1 MSTCPSHETLARL
14 GHDSLDGAA
23 WAVVEAHV
31 QHCPD
36 CVHSL
41 EKLAAHGTAPASA
54 SLPPADNLPRI
65 AGFDIEAEVGR
76 GGMGAVYR
84 AWDPKLARTVALK
97 VVANGPMAGARER
110 KRWLSEARSVTR
122 VCHPNIVQIHDA
134 AEAGGWLYLVLE
146 FVRGG
151 SLKERL
157 REPLPPRAAA
167 ELLSRVAQAMS
178 AVHEAGLLHLDLKP
192 SNILLDSAPDGAVER
207 RISQS
212 R

>member
-1 MSTCPSHETLARL
+1 M
-14 GHDSLDGAA
+14 
-23 WAVVEAHV
+23 
-31 QHCPD
+31 
-36 CVHSL
+36 
-41 EKLAAHGTAPASA
+41 HGTATAPASA

-84 AWDPKLARTVALK
+84 AWTQAARTVALK
-97 VVANGPMAGARER
+97 VVANGPMAVVRER
-110 KRWLSEARSVTR
+110 ERWLSEARSVTR

-157 REPLPPRAAA
+157 REALLPGVPPNSSVGSLR
-167 ELLSRVAQAMS
+167 Q
-178 AVHEAGLLHLDLKP
+178 
-192 SNILLDSAPDGAVER
+192 
-207 RISQS
+207 
-212 R
+212 